1 MSAGRLAR
9 LCLAVLLVAGPARAA
24 DTADGSFQSVTRF
37 MERNGEAVFVH
48 VCAGCHMPD
57 AKGAVGAARYPA
69 LAQNRK
75 LSVAS
80 YAVFWVARGA
90 PVRPSFGDFWAPGR
104 VELCAHC
111 VRANFD
117 KSCQD
122 AGPPESVGAG
132 GLSLQP
138 PPAH

>member
-9 LCLAVLLVAGPARAA
+9 LCLAVLLVAGPAHAA
-24 DTADGSFQSVTRF
+24 DNADGSFQSVARF

-69 LAQNRK
+69 LAQNPK

-80 YAVFWVARGA
+80 YAVFMVTNGRAGM
-90 PVRPSFGDFWAPGR
+90 PSFGRLLDDDQIAG
-104 VELCAHC
+104 VVNY
-111 VRANFD
+111 VRTHFGND
-117 KSCQD
+117 YKD
-122 AGPPESVGAG
+122 AVT
-132 GLSLQP
+132 
-138 PPAH
+138 PADVKAARP

>member
-24 DTADGSFQSVTRF
+24 DSADGSFQSVTRF

-69 LAQNRK
+69 LAQNPK

-80 YAVFWVARGA
+80 YAVFMVTNGRAGM
-90 PVRPSFGDFWAPGR
+90 PSFGRLLDDDQIAG
-104 VELCAHC
+104 VVNY
-111 VRANFD
+111 VRTHFGND
-117 KSCQD
+117 YKD
-122 AGPPESVGAG
+122 AVT
-132 GLSLQP
+132 
-138 PPAH
+138 PADVKAARP